1 MIEEQTA
8 PLVEDET
15 VTTDPVWGQQ
25 FLLDFNPLG
34 TLDLVVTNEQY
45 LLSEEIG
52 KVRITV
58 ITAHALKL
66 YIRIYVCLS
75 VCMYVCVSVCMSVCV
90 SVCMYVCM
98 HVCMYACMYACMH
111 VFMSHV

>member
-1 MIEEQTA
+1 MGMIEEQTA
-8 PLVEDET
+8 PLVEDEA

-58 ITAHALKL
+58 LTTSKF
-66 YIRIYVCLS
+66 S
-75 VCMYVCVSVCMSVCV
+75 
-90 SVCMYVCM
+90 
-98 HVCMYACMYACMH
+98 
-111 VFMSHV
+111 

>member
-1 MIEEQTA
+1 MQVGAKALRSANFWTRGLSPVCKIRMGMIEEQTA
-8 PLVEDET
+8 PLVEDEA

-58 ITAHALKL
+58 LTTSKF
-66 YIRIYVCLS
+66 S
-75 VCMYVCVSVCMSVCV
+75 
-90 SVCMYVCM
+90 
-98 HVCMYACMYACMH
+98 
-111 VFMSHV
+111 